1 MPSPSAKSASRYLLK
16 GIFIGVAV
24 GVLAG
29 HPLFMVAHHLHEH
42 FGHQA
47 PLAVA
52 KTIWDTYSLHAWPLT
67 LFFALTG
74 GLLGAAWGR
83 LHHRH
88 QVLRLNYQARLRA
101 LAAEMSVAEEQERRR
116 LATEL
121 HEEVGQILA
130 ITQVK
135 LGQLTANAE
144 SPMETSTLKEV
155 RGYVD
160 KSIKYIRTLAG
171 ELSPPVLYELGFGAA
186 VDWQARQTQDQ
197 YGVKVEVIQ
206 HPPGWPPCNDGQILL
221 FVVVR
226 DLLTYVARQ
235 TQAHGIKIFMEQ
247 EGDYLHLRVEHDG
260 RVISDPGC
268 DFALF
273 SIRERLDRI
282 GGELDAQVS
291 PGRGPAFILKAPLC
305 YTGSLTPPLSET
317 K

>member
-1 MPSPSAKSASRYLLK
+1 
-16 GIFIGVAV
+16 
-24 GVLAG
+24 
-29 HPLFMVAHHLHEH
+29 MVAHHLQEY

-52 KTIWDTYSLHAWPLT
+52 KTIWQAFSPQAWPLT

-88 QVLRLNYQARLRA
+88 QVHRLNYQARLRT
-101 LAAEMSVAEEQERRR
+101 LAAEMSLIEEQERRR

-130 ITQVK
+130 ITRVK
-135 LGQLTANAE
+135 LGQLAANAASSVDTAILQE
-144 SPMETSTLKEV
+144 IKE
-155 RGYVD
+155 YVD
-160 KSIKYIRTLAG
+160 KSIKYIRTLTG
-171 ELSPPVLYELGFGAA
+171 ELSPPVLYELGFAAA
-186 VDWQARQTQDQ
+186 VDWQARQIQGQ
-197 YGVKVEVIQ
+197 YGVNVEVIQ
-206 HPPGWPPCNDGQILL
+206 HYPDWPPCNDGQILL

-226 DLLTYVARQ
+226 DLLTYIAKQAQARE
-235 TQAHGIKIFMEQ
+235 IKISMEQ
-247 EGDYLHLRVEHDG
+247 EDAHILIRVEHDG
-260 RVISDPGC
+260 GGIQEPDC

-282 GGELDAQVS
+282 GGVLEVHVP
-291 PGRGPAFILKAPLC
+291 PGRGPAFILKAPID
-305 YTGSLTPPLSET
+305 YAGSLTPPLSEA